1 MDSKL
6 LGIRIFALI
15 GAALVTAFG
24 VSPYD
29 FVYYTGL
36 VAL

>member
-1 MDSKL
+1 MNSRL
-6 LGIRIFALI
+6 FGIRIFALI
-15 GAALVTAFG
+15 GAALITAFG

-36 VAL
+36 VLL

>member
-1 MDSKL
+1 MNSRL

-15 GAALVTAFG
+15 GAALITGFG

-36 VAL
+36 VLL

>member
-1 MDSKL
+1 MDAKL
-6 LGIRIFALI
+6 FSIRIFALV

-29 FVYYTGL
+29 FTYYA
-36 VAL
+36 ALPAP

>member
-1 MDSKL
+1 MDGRL
-6 LGIRIFALI
+6 IGIRIFALI

-29 FVYYTGL
+29 FAYYAGL
-36 VAL
+36 LSL

>member
-6 LGIRIFALI
+6 HGIRIFALI
-15 GAALVTAFG
+15 GAALITAFG

-29 FVYYTGL
+29 FAYYTGL
-36 VAL
+36 LAL